1 MSRAGPAQVNPVPLK
16 CIQYILDP
24 AEYTK
29 ASEKTSLALMKSMAW
44 QLEEAVGWWKGI
56 YYPGNISKQLEL
68 DSKVQFGQEAHISE
82 NGLSKYL
89 SLSERPLDLLPTV
102 ISLPHHH
109 GTRFLPLRFTFLTE
123 HSLLTAPGSNLSCL
137 LAQLPS
143 KNGYTQFC
151 VYTPRGVL
159 HIFSAAV
166 HV

>member
-1 MSRAGPAQVNPVPLK
+1 MSSAGPAQGNPIPLK
-16 CIQYILDP
+16 CNQYILDP
-24 AEYTK
+24 AVYIK
-29 ASEKTSLALMKSMAW
+29 ASRKTSLALMKSMAW

-68 DSKVQFGQEAHISE
+68 DSKVQFGQAHITE

-89 SLSERPLDLLPTV
+89 NLSERPLDLPTV

-109 GTRFLPLRFTFLTE
+109 GTRFLPLRFTFITE
-123 HSLLTAPGSNLSCL
+123 HSLLTAPGSNLSCF

-143 KNGYTQFC
+143 KNGYTQFR

-159 HIFSAAV
+159 HISSAAV